1 MPGGFINQVDGL
13 AIKERLEAGE
23 KLEVYFQQTQTIE
36 ERITQNV
43 FVETEGGDPDNV
55 IVVCFRC
62 VCPTACLILT
72 LP

>member
-1 MPGGFINQVDGL
+1 MPGGFINQADGQ

-23 KLEVYFQQTQTIE
+23 KLEAYFQQTQIIE

-55 IVVCFRC
+55 IVVWPFM
-62 VCPTACLILT
+62 CLSHNKSYRLT
-72 LP
+72 

>member
-1 MPGGFINQVDGL
+1 MPGGFINQVDGH

-23 KLEVYFQQTQTIE
+23 TIEAYFQQTQVIE

-55 IVVCFRC
+55 IVVCSKYF
-62 VCPTACLILT
+62 A
-72 LP
+72 LPRTS